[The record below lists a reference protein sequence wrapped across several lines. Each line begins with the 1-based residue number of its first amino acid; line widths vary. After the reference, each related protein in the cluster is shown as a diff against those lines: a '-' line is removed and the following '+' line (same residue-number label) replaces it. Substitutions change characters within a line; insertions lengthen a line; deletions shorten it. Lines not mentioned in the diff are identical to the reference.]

1 MHADCK
7 HENPYASDP
16 TAFFHGLLHQ
26 FLLFGNRIKRAR
38 CSYRRLLCSIGVGE
52 AIMVDPIK
60 VQQKITL
67 FTIPP
72 NATDVLQRLRD
83 SYSALSEGEV
93 LTGPD
98 QAVLAAV
105 KITLKHLS
113 RAG

>member
-1 MHADCK
+1 M
-7 HENPYASDP
+7 
-16 TAFFHGLLHQ
+16 
-26 FLLFGNRIKRAR
+26 KRAR
-38 CSYRRLLCSIGVGE
+38 CSVRRLLYSIGVGE
-52 AIMVDPIK
+52 ATMGDPNK

-83 SYSALSEGEV
+83 SYSASSEGEV
-93 LTGPD
+93 LTGAD